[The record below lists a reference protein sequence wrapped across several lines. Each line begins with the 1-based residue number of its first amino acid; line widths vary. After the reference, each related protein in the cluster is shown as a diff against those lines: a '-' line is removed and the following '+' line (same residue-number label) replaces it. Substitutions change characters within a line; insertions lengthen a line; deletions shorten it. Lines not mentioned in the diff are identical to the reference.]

1 MIKTLIID
9 DEPLARNIIKLYLK
23 GHTDLEILAECS
35 NGFEGVKAINDLNPD
50 LIFLDVQMPKISG
63 FEMLELLDEHP
74 QIIFST
80 AFDNFALKA
89 FEANAADYLLKPYS
103 KERFLEALEKA
114 KQKIQNNVP
123 KTTPK
128 LILDHQEAIEIL
140 DRIVVKF
147 GNKIHIIGLETIRYI
162 QAQDDYVDIYT
173 HEGKYLKQ
181 MTMKYLETHL
191 PADKFVRTHRSFIV
205 NIEFIDK
212 IEIHEKESYL
222 LHLKEGQKISVS
234 RSGYSK
240 LKEVLSF

>member
-1 MIKTLIID
+1 MIKALIID
-9 DEPLARNIIKLYLK
+9 DEPLARDIIKSYLK
-23 GHTDLEILAECS
+23 DNIDLKVLAECS
-35 NGFEGVKAINDLNPD
+35 NGFEGVKAINDLKPD
-50 LIFLDVQMPKISG
+50 LVFLDIQMPKING
-63 FEMLELLDEHP
+63 FEMLEMIDEPPH
-74 QIIFST
+74 IIFST

-114 KQKIQNNVP
+114 TQKINSNAPIATQ
-123 KTTPK
+123 KIIK
-128 LILDHQEAIEIL
+128 DHQESVEIL
-140 DRIVVKF
+140 DRIVVRF

-181 MTMKYLETHL
+181 ITMKYLEAHL
-191 PADKFVRTHRSFIV
+191 PIDKFVRTHRSFIV

-212 IEIHEKESYL
+212 IEVYDKESYVL
-222 LHLKEGQKISVS
+222 NLKEGQKISVS
-234 RSGYSK
+234 RSGYSR